1 MNTTATSKERTGWWW
16 LRRGRGETVKNIIE
30 STKMKNSAF

>member
-1 MNTTATSKERTGWWW
+1 MNTTATSKERWW